1 MNVLLATDGSK
12 PAEAAANLLK
22 RLPLPPTTEL
32 SLLTVSL
39 KLDQASVSRESP
51 SEVMT
56 PHADELLAQESA
68 RFDDTGWKVHTIAR
82 EGNAAHEIIEA
93 ASELRTNLVVVGAK
107 GLSGLK
113 RFLLGSVSQKVMKYS
128 PCSVL
133 VVRHR
138 ERDAGTTA
146 SDSPLRIVLAYDDS
160 EPAKRAAQFLGSLA
174 RQDRV
179 EVLVVTV
186 QVLVTTFRMDLK
198 QKQDPLWREQQ
209 LKANADLER
218 VVQELRSLTPHV
230 TSQLL
235 EGDDASDEI
244 LNVSGDF
251 DADMIVLGATGH
263 AGIERF
269 LLGSVAN
276 RVLHHANCS
285 VLVARG

>member
-12 PAEAAANLLK
+12 SAEAAANLLK
-22 RLPLPPTTEL
+22 RLPLPATTEL
-32 SLLTVSL
+32 TLLTVSP
-39 KLDQASVSRESP
+39 KLDQASVNRESP
-51 SEVMT
+51 SKVMT
-56 PHADELLAQESA
+56 AHEDELLAQESA
-68 RFDDTGWKVHTIAR
+68 RFDDTGWKVRTITR
-82 EGNAAHEIIEA
+82 EGHAAHEIIEA
-93 ASELRTNLVVVGAK
+93 ASALGTSLVVVGAK

-133 VVRHR
+133 VVRQ
-138 ERDAGTTA
+138 RDRDTRSAG

-160 EPAKRAAQFLGSLA
+160 KPAKRAAQFLASLP

-186 QVLVTTFRMDLK
+186 QVLMTTFRMDLK

-218 VVQELRSLTPHV
+218 VVQELQSLTPHV

-251 DADMIVLGATGH
+251 DADVIVLGATGH

-276 RVLHHANCS
+276 RVLHHAHCS